1 MQIRQLEEQL
11 VEKSKENAAKAN
23 QIINQINLAE
33 TRIDILQVESHL
45 KSLVDDADELRGM
58 SIRLRNVEPDSP
70 ILSQI
75 DVLIAA
81 QDKFINETAPNQIA
95 TLYKHLATIEST
107 EREMESLTN
116 MKNNTSKKQDSLA
129 PAILAGVGL
138 GLLSAFTGKQPKIS
152 APKRAKHTSG
162 TKTGRKRGR

>member
-1 MQIRQLEEQL
+1 MRIRQLEERL
-11 VEKSKENAAKAN
+11 VEKSKENAAKAE

-33 TRIDILQVESHL
+33 TRIDILQIESHL

-58 SIRLRNVEPDSP
+58 SIRLRNVESDSP

-107 EREMESLTN
+107 EREMESLENT
-116 MKNNTSKKQDSLA
+116 KNQTSKKQDSLA
-129 PAILAGVGL
+129 PSILAGVGL
-138 GLLSAFTGKQPKIS
+138 GLLSALTKQPKIS
-152 APKRAKHTSG
+152 TPKRPKHTSG
-162 TKTGRKRGR
+162 TKTGRKRSR